1 MVILISVQFQLQF
14 DKICVMATYMLALP
28 VSGLLAMITT
38 LDSLIMYLN
47 ITVYDKM
54 L

>member
-1 MVILISVQFQLQF
+1 MVYVI
-14 DKICVMATYMLALP
+14 ATYMLALE

-38 LDSLIMYLN
+38 LDSLIPYLN

>member
-1 MVILISVQFQLQF
+1 MAYVIT
-14 DKICVMATYMLALP
+14 TYMLALE

-38 LDSLIMYLN
+38 LDSLILYLN